1 MNVDKFG
8 NKEFL
13 DDNSENPEFQ
23 GDAMDGTENS
33 SDSNNDKPNVTNKDT
48 EDVINKLVEER
59 LSKIKSSLD
68 KAYAERDAA
77 VRERVRLEEER
88 KQAKLKSLEEDG
100 KHKEAA
106 EMRLAELQ
114 EKLAI
119 AESKV
124 VELSRDGAVKDALT
138 SLDFRNDRS
147 RQMAYRDIVDQLIQD
162 PDTGSWIHKSGVSIK
177 DFVSQYAKNED
188 NAFLFKPKTNTGAGA
203 SGMGGTPKLDPN
215 KKMSEMST
223 EEVLQLA
230 ASGKLGAFSL

>member
-1 MNVDKFG
+1 MKVDKFG

-13 DDNSENPEFQ
+13 EDGSANPEFQ
-23 GDAMDGTENS
+23 EDQVEDSESPKDSASNS
-33 SDSNNDKPNVTNKDT
+33 VSNKDT
-48 EDVINKLVEER
+48 EDMINKLVEER
-59 LSKIKSSLD
+59 LSKIKASLD

-77 VRERVRLEEER
+77 VRERVRLEEKE
-88 KQAKLKSLEEDG
+88 KQSKLKALEDEG

-114 EKLAI
+114 EKLVI

-124 VELSRDGAVKDALT
+124 VELSRDSAVKDALT

-147 RQMAYRDIVDQLIQD
+147 SQMAYRDIIDQLIQD

-188 NAFLFKPKTNTGAGA
+188 NAFLFKPKTNSGAGT
-203 SGMGGTPKLDPN
+203 GGVGGTPKLDPN
-215 KKMSEMST
+215 KKISEMST

-230 ASGKLGAFSL
+230 ASGKLGSFSL

>member
-1 MNVDKFG
+1 MKVDKFG

-13 DDNSENPEFQ
+13 EDGTANPEFQ
-23 GDAMDGTENS
+23 VDQVDNS
-33 SDSNNDKPNVTNKDT
+33 EDPKDSSNNPVSNKDT
-48 EDVINKLVEER
+48 EEVISKLVEER
-59 LSKIKSSLD
+59 LSKIKASLD
-68 KAYAERDAA
+68 KAYAERDSA
-77 VRERVRLEEER
+77 VRERVRLEEKE
-88 KQAKLKSLEEDG
+88 KQSKLKALENDG

-114 EKLAI
+114 EKLVI

-124 VELSRDGAVKDALT
+124 VELSRDSAVKDALT

-147 RQMAYRDIVDQLIQD
+147 GQMAYRDIVDQLIQD

-188 NAFLFKPKTNTGAGA
+188 NSFLFKPKTNSGAGT
-203 SGMGGTPKLDPN
+203 GGVGGTPKLDPN
-215 KKMSEMST
+215 KKISDMST

>member
-1 MNVDKFG
+1 MKVDKFG

-13 DDNSENPEFQ
+13 EDGVENPEFQ
-23 GDAMDGTENS
+23 VDQVDNS
-33 SDSNNDKPNVTNKDT
+33 EDSKDSSNNSVSNKDT
-48 EDVINKLVEER
+48 EEVISKLVEER
-59 LSKIKSSLD
+59 LSKIKASLD
-68 KAYAERDAA
+68 KAYAERDSA
-77 VRERVRLEEER
+77 VRERVRLEEKE
-88 KQAKLKSLEEDG
+88 KQSKLKALEDDG

-114 EKLAI
+114 EKLVI

-124 VELSRDGAVKDALT
+124 VELSRDSAVKDALT

-147 RQMAYRDIVDQLIQD
+147 GQMAYRDIVDQLIQD

-188 NAFLFKPKTNTGAGA
+188 NSFLFKPKTNSGAGT
-203 SGMGGTPKLDPN
+203 GGVGGTPKLDPN
-215 KKMSEMST
+215 KKISEMST

>member
-1 MNVDKFG
+1 MKVDKFG

-13 DDNSENPEFQ
+13 EDGVENPEFQ
-23 GDAMDGTENS
+23 VDQVDNS
-33 SDSNNDKPNVTNKDT
+33 EDSKDSSNNSVSNKDT
-48 EDVINKLVEER
+48 EEVISKLVEER
-59 LSKIKSSLD
+59 LSKIKASLD
-68 KAYAERDAA
+68 KAYAERDSA
-77 VRERVRLEEER
+77 VRERVRLEEKE
-88 KQAKLKSLEEDG
+88 KQSKLKALEDDG

-114 EKLAI
+114 EKLVI

-124 VELSRDGAVKDALT
+124 VELSRDSAVKDALT

-147 RQMAYRDIVDQLIQD
+147 GQMAYRDIVDQLIQD

-188 NAFLFKPKTNTGAGA
+188 NSFLFKPKTNSGAGT
-203 SGMGGTPKLDPN
+203 GGVGGTPKLDPN
-215 KKMSEMST
+215 KKISDMST

>member
-1 MNVDKFG
+1 MKVDKFG

-13 DDNSENPEFQ
+13 EDGSANPEFQ
-23 GDAMDGTENS
+23 EEQVDDSESPKDSANNS
-33 SDSNNDKPNVTNKDT
+33 VSNKDT
-48 EDVINKLVEER
+48 EDMINKLVEER
-59 LSKIKSSLD
+59 LSKIKASLD

-77 VRERVRLEEER
+77 VRERVRLEEKE
-88 KQAKLKSLEEDG
+88 KQSKLKALEDEG

-114 EKLAI
+114 EKLVI

-124 VELSRDGAVKDALT
+124 VELSRDSAVKDALT

-147 RQMAYRDIVDQLIQD
+147 SQMAYRDIIDQLIQD

-188 NAFLFKPKTNTGAGA
+188 NAFLFKPKTNSGAGT
-203 SGMGGTPKLDPN
+203 GGVGGTPKLDPN
-215 KKMSEMST
+215 KKISEMST

>member
-1 MNVDKFG
+1 MKVDKFG

-13 DDNSENPEFQ
+13 EDGVENPEFQ
-23 GDAMDGTENS
+23 VDQVDNNEDS
-33 SDSNNDKPNVTNKDT
+33 KDSSNNSVSNKDT
-48 EDVINKLVEER
+48 EEVISKLVEER
-59 LSKIKSSLD
+59 LSKIKASLD
-68 KAYAERDAA
+68 KAYAERDSA
-77 VRERVRLEEER
+77 VRERVRLEEKE
-88 KQAKLKSLEEDG
+88 KQSKLKALEDDG

-114 EKLAI
+114 EKLVI

-124 VELSRDGAVKDALT
+124 VELSRDSAVKDALT

-147 RQMAYRDIVDQLIQD
+147 GQMAYRDIVDQLIQD

-188 NAFLFKPKTNTGAGA
+188 NSFLFKPKTNSGAGT
-203 SGMGGTPKLDPN
+203 GGVGGTPKLDPN
-215 KKMSEMST
+215 KKISDMST